1 MCYVSLYCLAI
12 FLCIRAILC
21 ICVNNAKTYERILY
35 NLIMI
40 NRLHIFASY
49 RIIINT
55 YFFSKKQIMKRQIFV
70 EISLVIL
77 YVNLTSRSPDNVSII
92 HNILQRNFRINYED
106 FVLLNLSSTR
116 LMWHS

>member
-1 MCYVSLYCLAI
+1 M
-12 FLCIRAILC
+12 
-21 ICVNNAKTYERILY
+21 LY

-49 RIIINT
+49 RIINT
-55 YFFSKKQIMKRQIFV
+55 YFFSKKQIMKRHIFV

-106 FVLLNLSSTR
+106 FVGIQ
-116 LMWHS
+116 

>member
-49 RIIINT
+49 RIINT
-55 YFFSKKQIMKRQIFV
+55 YFFSKKQNIKRHIFV

>member
-49 RIIINT
+49 RIINS
-55 YFFSKKQIMKRQIFV
+55 FSKKRIIKRQIFV

-92 HNILQRNFRINYED
+92 HNILQRKCCINYEN

>member
-49 RIIINT
+49 RIINS
-55 YFFSKKQIMKRQIFV
+55 FSKKRIIKRQIFV

-77 YVNLTSRSPDNVSII
+77 YVNLTSRSPDNMSII
-92 HNILQRNFRINYED
+92 HNILQRKCRINYEN